1 MSKKG
6 EEKKI
11 EYLISLF
18 FNTGRMIHERS
29 REDTVDPISMLKVEA
44 LRVIAEQRPTMKAL
58 ATYLRVT
65 APTVTSL
72 VNTLV
77 RGGYCSRVPD
87 EQDKRSV
94 YLEITPKGKVFFEQG
109 VEKVSRHAKEVLSR
123 LQPESIDSFIHIM
136 EDIKK
141 AYENKK

>member
-1 MSKKG
+1 MLKKR
-6 EEKKI
+6 EDKKI

-44 LRVIAEQRPTMKAL
+44 LRAIAEQRPTMKVL
-58 ATYLRVT
+58 ASYLRVT

-77 RGGYCSRVPD
+77 RGGYCSRIPD
-87 EQDKRSV
+87 EHDKRSM
-94 YLEITPKGKVFFEQG
+94 YLEITPKGKIFFEQG
-109 VEKVSRHAKEVLSR
+109 LEKASRHAKEILSS